1 MTGDALP
8 RSVYRRWRKLDK
20 KAAGLGLL
28 GIMYLQ
34 EASKV
39 AIVRLTPIS
48 VWWGDLL
55 AYALVGAVLVVWY
68 LFREVDLEDAKES
81 ADEVAESASDVVD
94 EVTEGD
100 D

>member
-1 MTGDALP
+1 MFPGADAD
-8 RSVYRRWRKLDK
+8 REH
-20 KAAGLGLL
+20 A
-28 GIMYLQ
+28 
-34 EASKV
+34 
-39 AIVRLTPIS
+39 
-48 VWWGDLL
+48 